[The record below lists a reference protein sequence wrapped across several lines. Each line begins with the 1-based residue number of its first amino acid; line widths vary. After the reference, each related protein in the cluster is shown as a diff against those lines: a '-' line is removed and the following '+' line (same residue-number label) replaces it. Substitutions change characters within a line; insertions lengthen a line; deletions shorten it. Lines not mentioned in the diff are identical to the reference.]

1 MGFSQF
7 KSEIEV
13 ARRFNLRT
21 DSKPFVQTLP
31 LENIPEY
38 KLEEIKENFKDP
50 LSFLSESATC
60 EDIIKPILKVLD
72 KCYPDFRVWSHV
84 QYSVD
89 PENDLAGI
97 PDFLV
102 ARTTQIR
109 GELGVPPLCVVEAK
123 KADWDQ
129 GWAQAL
135 AEMYAASIQGATR
148 CYAIVTTGVE
158 WQFGQFDREAALFI
172 KQMSKLSVL
181 DDNDEPSNL
190 QKLFDSLNWL
200 FEKASRVEIVPFRS
214 P

>member
-50 LSFLSESATC
+50 L
-60 EDIIKPILKVLD
+60 
-72 KCYPDFRVWSHV
+72 R
-84 QYSVD
+84 
-89 PENDLAGI
+89 
-97 PDFLV
+97 
-102 ARTTQIR
+102 
-109 GELGVPPLCVVEAK
+109 
-123 KADWDQ
+123 
-129 GWAQAL
+129 
-135 AEMYAASIQGATR
+135 
-148 CYAIVTTGVE
+148 
-158 WQFGQFDREAALFI
+158 
-172 KQMSKLSVL
+172 

-200 FEKASRVEIVPFRS
+200 FEKAIQVEIIPFRS

>member
-31 LENIPEY
+31 LENIPKY

-190 QKLFDSLNWL
+190 QKLFDRLNWL
-200 FEKASRVEIVPFRS
+200 FEKASRVEIIPFRS

>member
-21 DSKPFVQTLP
+21 DYRPFVQTLA
-31 LENIPEY
+31 LKNIPKY
-38 KLEEIKENFKDP
+38 KFEEIKENFKDP
-50 LSFLSESATC
+50 LSFLSEAATC

-89 PENDLAGI
+89 PENDLTGI

-135 AEMYAASIQGATR
+135 AEMYAASIQGATM
-148 CYAIVTTGVE
+148 CYAAVTTGAE
-158 WQFGQFDREAALFI
+158 WQFGQFDRDAALFI

-190 QKLFDSLNWL
+190 QKLFDTLNWL
-200 FEKASRVEIVPFRS
+200 FDQASRVKIVPS
-214 P
+214 TV

>member
-21 DSKPFVQTLP
+21 DYKPFVRTSALK
-31 LENIPEY
+31 NIPEY
-38 KLEEIKENFKDP
+38 KLKEIKENFKDP
-50 LSFLSESATC
+50 LSFLSEAATC

-89 PENDLAGI
+89 PENDLTGI

-102 ARTTQIR
+102 ARTTEIR

-135 AEMYAASIQGATR
+135 AEMYAASLQGATR
-148 CYAIVTTGVE
+148 CYAAVTTGVE
-158 WQFGQFDREAALFI
+158 WQFGQFDREASLFI

-190 QKLFDSLNWL
+190 QKLFDTLNWL
-200 FEKASRVEIVPFRS
+200 FEQASRVEIVP
-214 P
+214 PAV